1 MKHSGGPTDHQGMDQ
16 LRPTLADFTGA
27 ELYTVEAHAS
37 EHGTPQELQ
46 SVREEL
52 ERRVK
57 DLTPPSTARP
67 ATR

>member
-1 MKHSGGPTDHQGMDQ
+1 MDQ

-27 ELYTVEAHAS
+27 ELYTVEAHAT
-37 EHGTPQELQ
+37 EHGTPQELDAIRQ
-46 SVREEL
+46 EL
-52 ERRVK
+52 QRRVK